1 MLAEYQITLPP
12 QTIESADP
20 KGKAVLDKALAQ
32 VGFIPNMYARMVNS
46 PGLLET
52 YLGGYAAFRNDSG
65 FTPPEQEVVFLVIS
79 RENGCEY
86 CVSAHSL
93 LADAKSKLDPEV
105 TDAIRAG
112 EPVPDARLA
121 ALAAF
126 TRVMVATRGLPSR
139 ADVGAFLAAGYEERH
154 ILEIV
159 LAIAV
164 KTLSNYANHLFHTP
178 LDAMFEGR
186 RWACATCDLES

>member
-12 QTIESADP
+12 LTMDTAEP
-20 KGKAVLDKALAQ
+20 KARAVLDKALTQ
-32 VGFIPNMYARMVNS
+32 VGFIPNMYARMAHS

-65 FTPPEQEVVFLVIS
+65 FTPAEQELIFLAIS
-79 RENGCEY
+79 KENGCEY
-86 CVSAHSL
+86 CVSAHSF
-93 LADAKSKLDPEV
+93 LADKKSGLAPEV

-112 EPVPDARLA
+112 TAIPDPRLA
-121 ALAAF
+121 ALARF
-126 TRVMVATRGLPSR
+126 TQVLVKSRGLPSSS
-139 ADVGAFLAAGYEERH
+139 DVAPFLAAGYSEQQ

-178 LDAMFEGR
+178 LDPMFEPR
-186 RWACATCDLES
+186 RWTSGS